1 MFMVYKM
8 SADLERKQ
16 RDSDMKN
23 AINSKLDEN
32 FERERLME
40 LLRTRLKE
48 CGWREKLAQ
57 ECKDIIKEKGLDK
70 VTVDDLVNE
79 VTPKARETVPDEV
92 KRELLERIRSY
103 FGDNV

>member
-1 MFMVYKM
+1 MA
-8 SADLERKQ
+8 ADLDRKQ
-16 RDSDMKN
+16 RDSEMKN
-23 AINSKLDEN
+23 AINNKLNEN

-48 CGWREKLAQ
+48 CGWRDKLTQ
-57 ECKDIIKEKGLDK
+57 ECKDIIREKGLDK
-70 VTVDDLVNE
+70 VTVDDLVTE
-79 VTPKARETVPDEV
+79 ITPKAREMVPDEV